1 MDLYHRSPPI
11 KKKWYLIIAIMLQCS
26 NWTAQWKKCKDYKW
40 FWPVLGERYSFW
52 VRLQKAIQSNPW
64 QYNSSKNEGILQ
76 YIVSFFQ
83 HFVIHL
89 KKRTKGR
96 SVLVIKIRNCKLPI
110 FIPPITANSDI
121 DQNIQSTATNNDRKC
136 MMK

>member
-89 KKRTKGR
+89 KKKNERKKCFGDKNKELQNSNLHTSHNCQQWYR
-96 SVLVIKIRNCKLPI
+96 SKHSVDSN
-110 FIPPITANSDI
+110 
-121 DQNIQSTATNNDRKC
+121 
-136 MMK
+136 